1 MVKGV
6 LGGVREEGDLEDLLA
21 LLREC
26 FDDLNDMTITLP
38 GHQG

>member
-1 MVKGV
+1 VDKGV
-6 LGGVREEGDLEDLLA
+6 LGGVSKEGYLEDLLA
-21 LLREC
+21 LLRDS

>member
-1 MVKGV
+1 MVKVVLSGV
-6 LGGVREEGDLEDLLA
+6 SEEGDLEDLLA
-21 LLREC
+21 LLGES